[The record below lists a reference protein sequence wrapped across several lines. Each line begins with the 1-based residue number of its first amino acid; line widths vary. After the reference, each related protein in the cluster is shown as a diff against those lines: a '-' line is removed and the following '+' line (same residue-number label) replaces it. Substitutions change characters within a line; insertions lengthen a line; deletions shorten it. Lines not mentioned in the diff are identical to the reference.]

1 MINFLFFI
9 GVTSGLFFI
18 LDDVLKLPPLST
30 TKNIKLATKKEQSIK
45 DKALNFMVMPIVK
58 MVAPF
63 FVIASYKDK
72 MMEKK
77 LKRAGI
83 PLTPKE
89 YMARSVV
96 VGVLTTIASYF
107 LIVIALNGMKWISL
121 VLGVLVYFNLNNE
134 VSDKLKEKDRLI
146 EQTV

>member
-63 FVIASYKDK
+63 FVIAY
-72 MMEKK
+72 
-77 LKRAGI
+77 
-83 PLTPKE
+83 
-89 YMARSVV
+89 SV
-96 VGVLTTIASYF
+96 L
-107 LIVIALNGMKWISL
+107 
-121 VLGVLVYFNLNNE
+121 
-134 VSDKLKEKDRLI
+134 
-146 EQTV
+146 